1 MVAAA
6 AALKRR
12 PVKDSRRVRHILF
25 SNSRRVRHILFSNSR
40 CVRHKTPVS
49 EIHTQLI
56 FCKLKKLGIDNKN
69 LLSIPNASL
78 YIVNKYLQLRNHHYF
93 DFCCTVF

>member
-25 SNSRRVRHILFSNSR
+25 SNSR
-40 CVRHKTPVS
+40 CVSHKTPVS
-49 EIHTQLI
+49 EIHTPLI
-56 FCKLKKLGIDNKN
+56 FSKLKKLGIDNKN
-69 LLSIPNASL
+69 LLSIPNA
-78 YIVNKYLQLRNHHYF
+78 
-93 DFCCTVF
+93 